1 MISTG
6 FPSAFS
12 FFPVL
17 TRSSLPSSC
26 LKLVRQ
32 VQPPPAGAL
41 HFGFVQ
47 QQQRPL
53 SYYANNSSY
62 NLLLFSHRNRKT
74 PTTSTPTSPAF
85 SHHRQPRRSISH
97 KPVKMVNKY
106 SLLCLENPLLD
117 IQATGTQELLDKY
130 NLKANDAILADP
142 NTNHLELYDDLVNN
156 YSAKFVAGGA
166 AQNTARGAQY
176 ILPADSVL
184 YIGCIGKDSYG
195 QRLQEVCD
203 AEGLRV
209 EYRID
214 EEVPTGRCGVII
226 TGHNRS
232 MCTDLGAA
240 NHYKLEHL
248 KSEKIWKLVEEAE
261 YFYVGG
267 YHLTVSVPAILALA
281 EEAAA
286 KDKPFVMNISAP
298 FIAQFFKDQLASTS
312 KYWDYLIGNETEAE
326 AYAQANELGTT
337 DVKAI
342 AKHLAN
348 LPKENGKRKRVVII
362 TQGTHPTIVA
372 TQGEEDVQEF
382 EVHAVEEKDII
393 DTNGAGDAFAGGFLA
408 GLVSGKDLRE
418 SIDMAQWLA
427 SWNVR
432 QLGPSYP
439 QPKKSYTPSY

>member
-1 MISTG
+1 M
-6 FPSAFS
+6 
-12 FFPVL
+12 
-17 TRSSLPSSC
+17 
-26 LKLVRQ
+26 
-32 VQPPPAGAL
+32 
-41 HFGFVQ
+41 
-47 QQQRPL
+47 
-53 SYYANNSSY
+53 
-62 NLLLFSHRNRKT
+62 
-74 PTTSTPTSPAF
+74 
-85 SHHRQPRRSISH
+85 
-97 KPVKMVNKY
+97 VKNF

-142 NTNHLELYDDLVNN
+142 NTNHLGLYDDLVNN

-184 YIGCIGKDSYG
+184 YIGCIGNDEYG
-195 QRLQEVCD
+195 KRLKEVCD

-248 KSEKIWKLVEEAE
+248 KSERIWKLVEEAE
-261 YFYVGG
+261 YYYVGG

-281 EEAAA
+281 EEAAS
-286 KDKPFVMNISAP
+286 KDKPFIMNISAP

-326 AYAQANELGTT
+326 AYAQANGVGTS
-337 DVKAI
+337 DVKEI

-348 LPKENGKRKRVVII
+348 LPKENTKRKRVVII

-372 TQGEEDVQEF
+372 VQGEDAVQEY
-382 EVHAVEEKDII
+382 EVHAVEEKDIV

-439 QPKKSYTPSY
+439 QPKQTYTRSY

>member
-1 MISTG
+1 MISIWV
-6 FPSAFS
+6 PSFS

-17 TRSSLPSSC
+17 PLPALRSSC
-26 LKLVRQ
+26 LKLVR
-32 VQPPPAGAL
+32 QPPPAGAL
-41 HFGFVQ
+41 HFGFVWQ
-47 QQQRPL
+47 RRPL
-53 SYYANNSSY
+53 SSY
-62 NLLLFSHRNRKT
+62 KLPLFSHRNRKT
-74 PTTSTPTSPAF
+74 SNSNSPTFTSSSPPN
-85 SHHRQPRRSISH
+85 HHQLLRSVSH
-97 KPVKMVNKY
+97 KPVKMVKNF

-142 NTNHLELYDDLVNN
+142 NTNHLELYDELVNN

-184 YIGCIGKDSYG
+184 YIGCIGKDEYG
-195 QRLQEVCD
+195 KRLQEVCA

-240 NHYKLEHL
+240 NHYKLDHL

-261 YFYVGG
+261 YYYVGG

-326 AYAQANELGTT
+326 AYADANGLGTK
-337 DVKAI
+337 DVKEI

-348 LPKENGKRKRVVII
+348 LPKENTKRKRVVII

-372 TQGEEDVQEF
+372 TQGEDAVHEF
-382 EVHAVEEKDII
+382 EVHAVEEKDIV

-432 QLGPSYP
+432 QLGPSFP
-439 QPKKSYTPSY
+439 QPKQTYTRTY